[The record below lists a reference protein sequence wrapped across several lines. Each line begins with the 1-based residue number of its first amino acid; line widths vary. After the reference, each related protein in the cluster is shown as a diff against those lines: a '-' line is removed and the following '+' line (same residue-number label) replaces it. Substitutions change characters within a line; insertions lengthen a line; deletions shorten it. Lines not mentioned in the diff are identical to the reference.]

1 MVKPP
6 FEVHPIHPC
15 PGTRIPFVQA
25 LVAAGFP
32 SPAEDV
38 LSTGLDLNE
47 YLVKRPE
54 ATFLVRVQGESMLG
68 AGIQPGD
75 ILVVDRLAN
84 VTDHA
89 IVVAVLQGEFTVKR
103 LRLQG
108 RRIFLMPANDTFP
121 PIEITEEDDFRVWG
135 VVVHLIRTFKQG
147 C

>member
-1 MVKPP
+1 MPTLTLELLPFQPRTVLEITLAGPP
-6 FEVHPIHPC
+6 V
-15 PGTRIPFVQA
+15 V
-25 LVAAGFP
+25 AGFP

-103 LRLQG
+103 LRLHG
-108 RRIFLMPANDTFP
+108 LRMVLLPENDTFP
-121 PIEITEEDDFRVWG
+121 PIEVTEDDDFRVWG
-135 VVVHLIRTFKQG
+135 VVLHLIRTFKHG
-147 C
+147 R

>member
-1 MVKPP
+1 MPKPTL
-6 FEVHPIHPC
+6 ES
-15 PGTRIPFVQA
+15 IPFQLRTA
-25 LVAAGFP
+25 LEITLAGPPVAAGFP

-75 ILVVDRLAN
+75 ILIVDRLAN

-103 LRLQG
+103 LRRQG

-121 PIEITEEDDFRVWG
+121 PIEVREEDDFRVWG
-135 VVVHLIRTFKQG
+135 VVVHLIRTFKHG
-147 C
+147 R